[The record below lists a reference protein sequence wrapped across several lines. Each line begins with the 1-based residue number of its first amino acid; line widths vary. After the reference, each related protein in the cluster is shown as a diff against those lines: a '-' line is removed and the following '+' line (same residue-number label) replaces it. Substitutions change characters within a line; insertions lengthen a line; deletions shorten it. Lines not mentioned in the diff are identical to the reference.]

1 MIAFKYRAQSA
12 AGRAVEGTIRANDIA
27 HAHHLLEKDGLV
39 PVQITSASPF
49 KTGPLLP
56 MLGTRVKPTDLI
68 VFTRQL
74 GTMLGAGV
82 PILQTLQVLRT
93 QTESAALKKCLQT
106 VYEIVSG
113 GARLSEAMSEF
124 PRVFFHQYVS
134 IVAAGESGADLVE
147 ALANLADWM
156 EREQEVRTDIKAA
169 LRYPIIV
176 IIALFAVAGLLVL
189 FVVPR
194 FAELFMRAKVPLPLP
209 TRMLVQGHLILKHYW
224 PLVLIVIGL
233 VTAGII
239 VLLRIPA
246 VRLKVD
252 QHKFG
257 LRIFGP
263 IYSKLIISRF
273 ARVFSM
279 LVRNGVPVIKALDIA
294 PGVVYNMYLS
304 ACARNAKQSIENGSS
319 VSEAFTQIPIL
330 PPMVT
335 SLIAIGEKTGALDKM
350 LDHVVTQYDNDVKYA
365 LKNLS
370 TTIEPIIT
378 VIIGIG
384 VLFLALALFL
394 PIWNMSQVIK

>member
-1 MIAFKYRAQSA
+1 MRAFKYRAQSA
-12 AGRAVEGTIRANDIA
+12 AGRAIEGTIRADDAA
-27 HAHHLLEKDGLV
+27 HAHHLLEKDGLI
-39 PVQITSASPF
+39 PVQITHASTF
-49 KTGPLLP
+49 KAGPLLP
-56 MLGTRVKPTDLI
+56 FLGARVKSADLI

-82 PILQTLQVLRT
+82 PILQTLQVLRN
-93 QTESAALKKCLQT
+93 QTESIPLKKCLQT
-106 VYEIVSG
+106 VYDIVSG
-113 GARLSEAMSEF
+113 GSRLSEAMSEF
-124 PRVFFHQYVS
+124 PRVFFHQYIS
-134 IVAAGESGADLVE
+134 IVASGESGADLVE
-147 ALANLADWM
+147 ALSSLADWM
-156 EREQEVRTDIKAA
+156 EREQEVRTDVKSA

-176 IIALFAVAGLLVL
+176 LVALFAVAGLMVM

-194 FAELFMRAKVPLPLP
+194 FAELFIRAKVPLPLP

-224 PLVLIVIGL
+224 PLVLTVIAL
-233 VTAGII
+233 VTAGIVI
-239 VLLRIPA
+239 LLRISA

-252 QHKFG
+252 QYKFT

-263 IYSKLIISRF
+263 IYTKLIISRF
-273 ARVFSM
+273 ARIFSM

-294 PGVVYNMYLS
+294 PGVVHNAYLS
-304 ACARNAKQSIENGSS
+304 ECAKGAKQSIENGSS
-319 VSEAFTQIPIL
+319 VSDGFIHMPVL

-335 SLIAIGEKTGALDKM
+335 SLIAIGEKTGTLDKM
-350 LDHVVTQYDNDVKYA
+350 LDHVVAQYDMDVKYA